1 MAAFGKF
8 KCTTQEALDEETGE
22 RIPAAEISNLFFH
35 HQQSLANEYVK
46 LTFGLPPVVASRMW
60 CRSDL
65 SWKGKDLKLE

>member
-46 LTFGLPPVVASRMW
+46 LQRLACHLWSPRACGVALI
-60 CRSDL
+60 CP
-65 SWKGKDLKLE
+65 GKERI